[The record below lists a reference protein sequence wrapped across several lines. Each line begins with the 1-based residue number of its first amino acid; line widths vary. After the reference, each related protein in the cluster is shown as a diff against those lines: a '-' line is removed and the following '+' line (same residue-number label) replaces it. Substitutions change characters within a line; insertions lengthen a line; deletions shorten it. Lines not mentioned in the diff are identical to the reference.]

1 MTNQIRS
8 VAIVGCGLMGTGIVE
23 ACAVAGLR
31 TLGIKV
37 TPGDTEPVRRR
48 IVGSM
53 NKAVERGKLAAEVRD
68 RALELFSIGAD
79 LSAVADADLVIE
91 SAAESLPAK
100 QDLLRRISALAKADA
115 VIASNTSSLRLST
128 LAEAVVA
135 PSRFVGLHFFS
146 PANVMKLVEIGA
158 VASTTAAVAA
168 SVRAFCLDIGKVPV
182 ELGDHPGYV
191 VNRLLVPYILHAIET
206 LEHGV
211 ATPEGIDTAMKLGC
225 GHPLGPLA
233 LADLIGLDVVFA
245 MSRSLQEELRD
256 PRYRCPPLLR
266 RLVMA
271 GSLGKKTGAGF
282 YRYGGDSPVPNP
294 AVFDFSRPSLPA
306 VSNPAA

>member
-1 MTNQIRS
+1 MTTEIRS
-8 VAIVGCGLMGTGIVE
+8 VAIVGCGLMGTGIME
-23 ACAVAGLR
+23 ACVVAGLP
-31 TLGIKV
+31 TVGVKV
-37 TPGDTEPVRRR
+37 TGGDTEPVQRRV
-48 IVGSM
+48 VGSM

-68 RALELFSIGAD
+68 RAVGLLSVTTD
-79 LSAVADADLVIE
+79 LGSVADADLVIE
-91 SAAESLPAK
+91 SAAENLPAK
-100 QDLLRRISALAKADA
+100 HDLLRRICASAKRDA
-115 VIASNTSSLRLST
+115 VIGSNTSSLRLSA
-128 LAEAVVA
+128 LAEAVED

-146 PANVMKLVEIGA
+146 PANIMKLVELGA
-158 VASTTAAVAA
+158 VGSTTPAVTARVAA
-168 SVRAFCLDIGKVPV
+168 FCKLIGKVPV

-211 ATPEGIDTAMKLGC
+211 AGPEAIDTAMKLGC

-233 LADLIGLDVVFA
+233 LADVIGLDVVFA

-256 PRYRCPPLLR
+256 TRYRCPPLLR

-282 YRYGGDSPVPNP
+282 YRYSGESPVPNP
-294 AVFDFSRPSLPA
+294 ALFDFSRPSLPA
-306 VSNPAA
+306 ISHPAA